1 MDRRIYRKNP
11 FFMLKMLKNS
21 FFKFLFISCI
31 TPFLLFTVYGCN
43 FKRSEENQTS
53 YNSQAVERLESVAA
67 LGQLNPFGE
76 VRKLA
81 APNFGMGGT
90 PRLAKILVKEGDT
103 IIEGQALAVFD
114 NRPKLEADLVSEQA
128 NLNILMNEIIIQK
141 REINRYQ
148 ILVDEGA
155 EAAIV
160 LDKMKD
166 NLIILE
172 SKILKIK
179 SAINSINFDL
189 EQTQLK
195 SPIDGIVLQILA
207 REGERPSSLGVL
219 NVGANKFMEALIEV
233 YESDIDRVQI
243 GQVVDLISENGGFN
257 GSLRGQVNLI
267 SPQVRQRRVLSTD
280 PTGDADSRVVE
291 VRVTLENT
299 SAGKVSHLTGMK
311 VIARFQP

>member
-21 FFKFLFISCI
+21 YFKFLFIYSI
-31 TPFLLFTVYGCN
+31 TPFFLLIVYGCN
-43 FKRSEENQTS
+43 SNRLEENQTS

-90 PRLAKILVKEGDT
+90 PRLAKLLVKEGDT
-103 IIEGQALAVFD
+103 IIEGQTLAVFD

-128 NLNILMNEIIIQK
+128 NLNIFMNEIIIQK

-148 ILVDEGA
+148 NLVDEGA

-172 SKILKIK
+172 SKILKVK

-195 SPIDGIVLQILA
+195 SPIDGIVLQVLA
-207 REGERPSSLGVL
+207 REGERPDSSGVL
-219 NVGANKFMEALIEV
+219 NVGANELMEALIEV
-233 YESDIDRVQI
+233 YESDVDRVEI
-243 GQVVDLISENGGFN
+243 GQIVDLISENGGFI
-257 GSLRGQVNLI
+257 GSLSGQVNMI

-280 PTGDADSRVVE
+280 PTGDADARVVE
-291 VRVTLENT
+291 VRVKLDNS
-299 SAGKVSHLTGMK
+299 SAGKVSRLTGMK